1 MSTWSGI
8 DWLSIACP
16 RCGAA
21 VDQRCVTRNGL
32 RASLAHTARQSPLWD
47 AWNAGCW
54 LGVDDVLS
62 ALDSPA
68 DTSGHLDSLRRDL
81 ARVKAERS

>member
-68 DTSGHLDSLRRDL
+68 GGSGYLDSLRRDL
-81 ARVKAERS
+81 ARFKAERS

>member
-21 VDQRCVTRNGL
+21 VDQPCVTRNGL

-68 DTSGHLDSLRRDL
+68 DMSGHLDSLRRDL
-81 ARVKAERS
+81 ARFKAERS

>member
-21 VDQRCVTRNGL
+21 VGQPCVTRNGL
-32 RASLAHTARQSPLWD
+32 RASLEHTARQSPLWD

-62 ALDSPA
+62 ALDSTA
-68 DTSGHLDSLRRDL
+68 DTSGYLDSLRRDL
-81 ARVKAERS
+81 ARFKAERS

>member
-21 VDQRCVTRNGL
+21 VGQPCITHSGL

>member
-1 MSTWSGI
+1 MERG
-8 DWLSIACP
+8 
-16 RCGAA
+16 
-21 VDQRCVTRNGL
+21 
-32 RASLAHTARQSPLWD
+32 
-47 AWNAGCW
+47 GCW

-81 ARVKAERS
+81 AWVKAERS

>member
-21 VDQRCVTRNGL
+21 VGQRCVTRNGL

-47 AWNAGCW
+47 AWHAGYW
-54 LGVDDVLS
+54 LGVNEVLS
-62 ALDSPA
+62 ALDSTA
-68 DTSGHLDSLRRDL
+68 DMSGHLDFLRRDL

>member
-21 VDQRCVTRNGL
+21 VDQPCITHSGL
-32 RASLAHTARQSPLWD
+32 RASLEHTARQSPLWG
-47 AWNAGCW
+47 AWHAGYW

-62 ALDSPA
+62 ALDSTA

>member
-21 VDQRCVTRNGL
+21 VGQRCVTRNGL

-68 DTSGHLDSLRRDL
+68 DMSGHLVSLRHGL
-81 ARVKAERS
+81 ASVKAERS

>member
-62 ALDSPA
+62 ALDSTA
-68 DTSGHLDSLRRDL
+68 DTSEYIDSLRHGL
-81 ARVKAERS
+81 ASVKAERP

>member
-62 ALDSPA
+62 ALDSTA
-68 DTSGHLDSLRRDL
+68 DTSGYIDSLRHGL
-81 ARVKAERS
+81 ASVKAERS